1 MLCRLDVIFGQWY
14 VGGCDRWSVL
24 CRLDIFGQCYV
35 GGCDLWS
42 VLCRLDVIFAQCYV
56 GWI

>member
-1 MLCRLDVIFGQWY
+1 
-14 VGGCDRWSVL
+14 VL

-42 VLCRLDVIFAQCYV
+42 VLCRWMWYLVSV
-56 GWI
+56 M